1 LDAVDLPDLGAFEA
15 AARLKNGDGH
25 LNLEALRIR
34 TGPADR
40 PSLQID
46 GKLTTIDD
54 PEKIHLAASF
64 QTGLRP
70 WLEKM
75 RKDPTAVNPQVE
87 GRLELAPRK
96 DRLQFDQ
103 FALSAPDCGGLELE
117 GAGMVHLA
125 EDGDGP
131 QVDLQLQTR
140 IEDPAALGDTIGLP
154 LPDLAPTTL
163 TGWYRE
169 TADLHEFSGDARLGD
184 SRFQVDFHGALKD
197 ETPVI
202 EATLAAQT
210 LRLQDLGFYPE
221 ESDAGGPTETEA
233 EDQTDAPLFSP
244 EPLPLS
250 ILDEVELTLKI
261 LADRIEAREDVFKNV
276 DLALIVRDGRLQI
289 GPTTIEYKNGTTSI
303 DAFLDTSES
312 PPVASLNMAI
322 EDADLEEILTSVD
335 KPLVLGGQLTLF
347 VDLHSGG
354 YSARELAANL
364 SGEVAFAIE
373 NGRIQRK
380 IERLASDA
388 LDFLFTGPTGRTYTD
403 LDCSAMRMLFQ
414 DGVGTIQVFFVETPG
429 MRAEAFGHV
438 DFNDETL
445 ALLVNSKSKRR
456 LLRKTSPLR
465 INGPL
470 RDPSILKVP
479 AEEAA
484 ILAGQ
489 ILVPVVALP
498 ARALGVLWSII
509 SRDESEITCFIPPE
523 DSP

>member
-1 LDAVDLPDLGAFEA
+1 MGF
-15 AARLKNGDGH
+15 
-25 LNLEALRIR
+25 
-34 TGPADR
+34 
-40 PSLQID
+40 
-46 GKLTTIDD
+46 
-54 PEKIHLAASF
+54 
-64 QTGLRP
+64 
-70 WLEKM
+70 
-75 RKDPTAVNPQVE
+75 NPQVE
-87 GRLELAPRK
+87 GLFEVERK
-96 DRLQFDQ
+96 ADQ
-103 FALSAPDCGGLELE
+103 LRIERFKLSARDWGGLELG
-117 GAGMVHLA
+117 GAGTVALA
-125 EDGDGP
+125 EQSP
-131 QVDLQLQTR
+131 QIDLQLQTR
-140 IEDPAALGDTIGLP
+140 IDDPATWGEAIGLT
-154 LPDLAPTTL
+154 LPELASTLL

-169 TADLHEFSGDARLGD
+169 TEGRHEFSGDVRLGD
-184 SRFQVDFHGALKD
+184 SRFQADFQGALK
-197 ETPVI
+197 EGRPVI

-210 LRLQDLGFYPE
+210 LRLQDLGFYPAE
-221 ESDAGGPTETEA
+221 GDAAGPA
-233 EDQTDAPLFSP
+233 DAAVEDNTDAPLFSP

-312 PPVASLNMAI
+312 PPVASLIMAI

-347 VDLHSGG
+347 ADLHSGG

-364 SGEVAFAIE
+364 SGEVAFAVE
-373 NGRIQRK
+373 SGRIQRK
-380 IERLASDA
+380 IEWLASDA
-388 LDFLFTGPTGRTYTD
+388 LDFLFTGPTGGTYTD

-414 DGVGTIQVFFVETPG
+414 DGVGKIQVFYVETPG
-429 MRAEAFGHV
+429 MRAEAFGRI

-445 ALLVNSKSKRR
+445 ALLVNSESKRR
-456 LLRKTSPLR
+456 LFRKTSPVR

-498 ARALGVLWSII
+498 ARALGILWSII